1 MSDATCWPGTNIL
14 RRDVQLLSA
23 MEETT
28 QPLAAPAP
36 APVELLSRALGIT
49 RAAIRRCE
57 REYYA
62 ALRHHSPSLAGAALV
77 HANEAKIHKDRVGAR
92 IAGLGGSSEASDAN
106 ADDGATATL
115 VPRAAPLATL
125 IDQDVAADRAASAS
139 LREIQQCF
147 VADPTTHALLEEIIA
162 GIDERAG
169 NLEELLERRPAA

>member
-1 MSDATCWPGTNIL
+1 MDISNCWPGTNIV
-14 RRDVQLLSA
+14 RCDVQRLSA
-23 MEETT
+23 GE
-28 QPLAAPAP
+28 QAPAAPGEP
-36 APVELLSRALGIT
+36 GGTPIELLNRALGIA

-92 IAGLGGSSEASDAN
+92 IVEFGGKSEPADAN
-106 ADDGATATL
+106 PEAGVTATL
-115 VPRAAPLATL
+115 LPRTSSLAAL

-147 VADPTTHALLEEIIA
+147 VAD
-162 GIDERAG
+162 
-169 NLEELLERRPAA
+169 

>member
-1 MSDATCWPGTNIL
+1 MNNATWPGTNIL
-14 RRDVQLLSA
+14 RRDVQRLQSPGSTP
-23 MEETT
+23 ET
-28 QPLAAPAP
+28 AATPAP
-36 APVELLSRALGIT
+36 APIELLNRALRVT

-92 IAGLGGSSEASDAN
+92 IVELGGESEPADAN
-106 ADDGATATL
+106 AEPAASATL
-115 VPRAAPLATL
+115 LPRPSSLAAL

-139 LREIQQCF
+139 LREIQRCF
-147 VADPTTHALLEEIIA
+147 VADPATRALLEEIIA